1 MNLSK
6 QIHTERMKLK
16 LSQEELALKLFVSR
30 QTISNWETGKNY
42 PDLQSLILLS
52 EVFNVTL
59 DILVKG
65 DIEEMKQI
73 INQEEVKKVQQLSII
88 YTTQILCLAISVVPL
103 FLYLGREGVVIWILE
118 LIPTFI
124 VALKIENNKKKNNIQ
139 TYKEI
144 VAFTEGR
151 VLSDIEKI
159 EERGKQ
165 KYQKVIIVVMVGV
178 ISALIAI
185 VMSWILMLF

>member
-30 QTISNWETGKNY
+30 QTISNWEPGKNY

-103 FLYLGREGVVIWILE
+103 FLYLGRVGVVIWILE

-124 VALKIENNKKKNNIQ
+124 VALKIENNKKK
-139 TYKEI
+139 
-144 VAFTEGR
+144 
-151 VLSDIEKI
+151 KI
-159 EERGKQ
+159 FKRIK
-165 KYQKVIIVVMVGV
+165 K
-178 ISALIAI
+178 L
-185 VMSWILMLF
+185 